1 MGLIGIKSSSS
12 QNFSFYERN
21 KAWRARQQEHN
32 ERFLNQQAAASNL
45 FAVGVSTTQ
54 SATELLFQ
62 KVAQRVQNEAKAKI
76 EEQNGAIDKAIE
88 SLDVTI

>member
-1 MGLIGIKSSSS
+1 MGLLGIKSSSS

-21 KAWRARQQEHN
+21 KAWRAKQKEHN
-32 ERFLNQQAAASNL
+32 ERFMNQQAAASNL
-45 FAVGVSTTQ
+45 FAVGVSSAQ

-76 EEQNGAIDKAIE
+76 AEQNGTIDKAIE
-88 SLDVTI
+88 SLDIKV